1 MLEAN
6 REQSPAPD
14 VRRRKVTRV
23 VLLVA
28 DSLLSEV
35 LAAAVR
41 RVDGMEL
48 VLATDGGVE
57 ALEVVGRRA
66 VDVVVIDSDGDSPVR
81 LRQEVD
87 AFRAVSNDVRV
98 VALTSVV
105 DGDAI
110 ARLVESGVDGAISK
124 SILST
129 DFGYVLRQAGQN
141 TLFGFMPPTPN
152 PPVRADAEPPPIA
165 EAALPETPQFNGAD
179 SPLTKRELEIL
190 ALVSEGAGN
199 KQIAKKLWVTEQ
211 TVKFHLSN
219 IYRKLHVSNRT
230 EASRAAQT
238 SGLLGGPLVIT
249 SEGSMLE
256 LVVPDSGERSRAHA

>member
-1 MLEAN
+1 MPETS
-6 REQSPAPD
+6 REQSSSPD

-66 VDVVVIDSDGDSPVR
+66 VDVVVIDSDGDSPAR

-87 AFRAVSNDVRV
+87 AFRAVSTDVRV

-105 DGDAI
+105 DSAAI

-141 TLFGFMPPTPN
+141 TLFGFMPPPN
-152 PPVRADAEPPPIA
+152 PPVRAEVPASVVQDA
-165 EAALPETPQFNGAD
+165 PQYNNGAD

-238 SGLLGGPLVIT
+238 SGLLGAPLLIT
-249 SEGSMLE
+249 NDGGMLE
-256 LVVPDSGERSRAHA
+256 LVVPEANERNRAHA

>member
-105 DGDAI
+105 DADSI

-141 TLFGFMPPTPN
+141 TLFGFMPPTTN
-152 PPVRADAEPPPIA
+152 PPVRAEAPPVADP
-165 EAALPETPQFNGAD
+165 LPETPQFNGSD

-238 SGLLGGPLVIT
+238 SGLLSAPLLIS
-249 SEGSMLE
+249 SEGGMLE
-256 LVVPDSGERSRAHA
+256 LVVPDPSERSRAHA

>member
-6 REQSPAPD
+6 REHSPAPD

-66 VDVVVIDSDGDSPVR
+66 VDVVVIDSDGDSPAR

-105 DGDAI
+105 DADAI

-124 SILST
+124 SILSS

-152 PPVRADAEPPPIA
+152 TPVRAEAPPIA
-165 EAALPETPQFNGAD
+165 DTLPDAPQFNGAD

-238 SGLLGGPLVIT
+238 SGLLSAPLLIT
-249 SEGSMLE
+249 SEGGMLE
-256 LVVPDSGERSRAHA
+256 LVVPDPSRSRAHA